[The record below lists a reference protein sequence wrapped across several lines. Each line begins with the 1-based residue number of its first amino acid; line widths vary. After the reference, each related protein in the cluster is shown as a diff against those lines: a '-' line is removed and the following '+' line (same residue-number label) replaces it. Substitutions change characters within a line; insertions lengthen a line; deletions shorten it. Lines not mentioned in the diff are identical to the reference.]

1 MTNHIAAY
9 YPFGMA
15 IPSQS
20 FALPN
25 ENDTYQNRYLYNDNA
40 IYQTFDNH
48 LGGFDLTTDEGIKAA
63 NQYIQE
69 NINSIR
75 RDLNKLIQE
84 NHD

>member
-1 MTNHIAAY
+1 M
-9 YPFGMA
+9 
-15 IPSQS
+15 S
-20 FALPN
+20 FPEGTDASSV
-25 ENDTYQNRYLYNDNA
+25 ETHMNA

-48 LGGFDLTTDEGIKAA
+48 FGGFDLTTDEGIKAA